1 MKNLELLND
10 EPAQNFRISA
20 EELQGTA
27 SDRENVQVRYWS
39 LRRLSVK
46 RIMKSY
52 FIKEKKLQ
60 DGTTLV
66 PERDDKARNGMTWTE
81 KYFLIHTTQ
90 EGLTAASASRNTPK
104 QDGRPHQTTGWG
116 LHSAELTLVCGDSPV
131 IWIEV
136 PWKLMICWT
145 AQKRRPVA

>member
-10 EPAQNFRISA
+10 ELQQNFRISA

-27 SDRENVQVRYWS
+27 SDRENVQVRV
-39 LRRLSVK
+39 LKPEKIILK

-66 PERDDKARNGMTWTE
+66 PERDDKQKWHDLTE
-81 KYFLIHTTQ
+81 KYSLSIPLRK
-90 EGLTAASASRNTPK
+90 G
-104 QDGRPHQTTGWG
+104 
-116 LHSAELTLVCGDSPV
+116 
-131 IWIEV
+131 
-136 PWKLMICWT
+136 
-145 AQKRRPVA
+145 